1 MSLKTCKDCAA
12 WQHNTY
18 RDWHYCAQG
27 QGDIC
32 PGNSKACK
40 YFKSATVF
48 QKITASPEMLAE
60 KLVYAIT
67 YGCSVG
73 AVKHWYS
80 TLELGTYFSK
90 KEEAIA
96 ATVERL
102 NEVAE

>member
-60 KLVYAIT
+60 KLVYRKYYILQGETWTSNVLLSEFETKA
-67 YGCSVG
+67 
-73 AVKHWYS
+73 
-80 TLELGTYFSK
+80 
-90 KEEAIA
+90 EAIA
-96 ATVERL
+96 ATLERL